1 MSKGLLGEIVSA
13 LYKASRICGK
23 SASTMNTVKTVLSGD
38 PKKIAKHIARKAV
51 YKEGHNV
58 TNKIARKIK

>member
-1 MSKGLLGEIVSA
+1 MGKGILGEIVSA

-38 PKKIAKHIARKAV
+38 PKKIAKHVARKAI
-51 YKEGHNV
+51 YKEGGKL

>member
-1 MSKGLLGEIVSA
+1 MGKGLLGEIVSA

-38 PKKIAKHIARKAV
+38 PQKIAKHFARKAV
-51 YKEGHNV
+51 YKEGHKLS
-58 TNKIARKIK
+58 NKIAKKIK